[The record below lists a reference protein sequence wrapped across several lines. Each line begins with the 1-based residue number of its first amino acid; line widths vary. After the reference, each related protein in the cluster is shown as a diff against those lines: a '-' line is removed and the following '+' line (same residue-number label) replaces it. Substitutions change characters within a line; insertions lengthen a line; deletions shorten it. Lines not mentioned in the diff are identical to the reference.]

1 MFRLSLKIF
10 PYDSNWRKIGSTAP
24 YGIRESTYKVGS
36 KKIAPIP
43 DETHFP
49 SKTQYGLGDI
59 YKDLLNFAANSLK
72 LHGRLV
78 LWIPIIR

>member
-1 MFRLSLKIF
+1 VNLATLIKNNFIQIKI
-10 PYDSNWRKIGSTAP
+10 PIAP

-43 DETHFP
+43 DEMLSTHFP

-59 YKDLLNFAANSLK
+59 YKDLLNFAANNLK

-78 LWIPIIR
+78 FWIPIIR